1 MNKTRIQ
8 IFIVIAVLVLVSLA
22 CGGSISTAKIS
33 NAYLTAN
40 SDGSGETTVFSP
52 TDTFHAIVELKNA
65 PDDTTLKAIWIAVD
79 VPDVDPDFVIEETST
94 TSDGNDVITFDLSN
108 DATWPAGSYKVD
120 IYLNDKLDRTLEFE
134 VQ

>member
-1 MNKTRIQ
+1 
-8 IFIVIAVLVLVSLA
+8 LA

-65 PDDTTLKAIWIAVD
+65 PDDTTLKAVWIAVD
-79 VPDVDPDFVIEETST
+79 VPDVDPNFVIEETST
-94 TSDGNDVITFDLSN
+94 TSNGNDLITFDLSN
-108 DATWPAGSYKVD
+108 DTTWPTGSYKVD
-120 IYLNDKLDRTLEFE
+120 IYLNDKLDRSLEFTVE
-134 VQ
+134 